1 MKKKSIE
8 LLSPAKNLETG
19 IAAINHGADAV
30 YIGYNQFGA
39 REAAGNELL
48 DIEKLVSYAH
58 LFHVKV
64 YVTINTIIFENEIT
78 AAEKLI
84 HKLYQIGADAIII
97 QDMGILEM
105 DLPPIPIHAST
116 QANNVDAKK
125 VKFLEDIGIQR
136 VILARELSVDEISS
150 ISKGTKIELEA
161 FVHGALCVSYSGQCY
176 FSQAITGRSANRG
189 ACAQPCRSSYDLVD
203 EDGNVI
209 VKSKHLLSLRDNNQ
223 TENIEALIDAGISSF
238 KIEGRLKDLDYVKNI
253 TAHYRKILDSII
265 ERRNDL
271 KKSSSGKT
279 KILFEPDPERTFNRG
294 YTSYFAKGRI
304 KNQSSFNT
312 QKSVGK
318 QLGNVN
324 EVGENW
330 FSLKTDEAI
339 INGDGLCFFDKNDIL
354 TGIKVNRVEEE
365 RIFPLKM
372 NGVYKN
378 ATVFRNFD
386 KAFNQKLNSTTS
398 IRQVDCEILV
408 KVEESKCNISLT
420 DEDGIETTHFFSY
433 DFTKAKNPDA
443 VSENIKNQLSK
454 SGDSFLLVSNVSVEF
469 QTADIPFFAISQI
482 NGWRRELFSLHEK
495 ARLKNHFRAEVKIV
509 PNTIPFPENILD
521 YKANIANPLA
531 EKFYKRHGV
540 EKMDKAFELKSN
552 FSGEQL
558 MVTRYCIL
566 HELGYCDGNR
576 KNQLA
581 GKKLLLRDNNRSYPL
596 VFDCKKCQMKVL
608 FPSTSK

>member
-1 MKKKSIE
+1 MKKKSLE
-8 LLSPAKNLETG
+8 LLAPAKNLENG

-30 YIGYNQFGA
+30 YVGYSQFGA
-39 REAAGNELL
+39 REAAGNELSE
-48 DIEKLVSYAH
+48 IEKLIDFAH
-58 LFHVKV
+58 LFHAKV
-64 YVTINTIIFENEIT
+64 YVTINTIIFEDEIPV
-78 AAEKLI
+78 AEKLI
-84 HKLYQIGADAIII
+84 HRLYQMGADAVII

-125 VKFLEDIGIQR
+125 VKFFEDIGIQR
-136 VILARELSVDEISS
+136 VILARELSVDEIFS
-150 ISKGTKIELEA
+150 IRKQTKIELEA

-223 TENIEALIDAGISSF
+223 TENIEALIDAGVSSF

-253 TAHYRKILDSII
+253 TAHYRKLLDSII

-271 KKSSSGKT
+271 SRSSSGKT
-279 KILFEPDPERTFNRG
+279 EILFEPDPERTFNRG
-294 YTSYFAKGRI
+294 YTSYFAKGRE

-318 QLGNVN
+318 PLGIVST
-324 EVGENW
+324 VGENW
-330 FSLKTDEAI
+330 FSLKTNEAV
-339 INGDGLCFFDKNDIL
+339 INGDGLCFFDKKGIL
-354 TGIKVNRVEEE
+354 TGIKANRAEGE

-372 NGVYKN
+372 NGIFKN
-378 ATVFRNFD
+378 ATVYRNFD
-386 KAFNQKLNSTTS
+386 KAFNQTLNSTTS
-398 IRQVDCEILV
+398 IRQIDCEIVV
-408 KVEESKCNISLT
+408 KVSESNCNLSLT
-420 DEDGIETTHFFSY
+420 DEDGVETNHSVPY
-433 DFTKAKNPDA
+433 EFTLAKNPEA
-443 VSENIKNQLSK
+443 VSENIKNQIIK
-454 SGDSFLLVSNVSVEF
+454 SGDSFLSVSKVSVEF
-469 QTADIPFFAISQI
+469 QNPEIPFFAISQI

-495 ARLKNHFRAEVKIV
+495 ARLKNHSRPDVKIV
-509 PNTIPFPENILD
+509 PNTILYPENILD
-521 YKANIANPLA
+521 FKANIANPLA

-552 FSGEQL
+552 HAGEQL

-576 KNQLA
+576 NNKLA
-581 GKKLLLRDNNRSYPL
+581 GKKLFLRDNNRSYPL
-596 VFDCKKCQMKVL
+596 KFDCKECRMKVL
-608 FPSTSK
+608 FPKEPK